1 MTTACL
7 VGAAWAAGHGAAV
20 GAVVMTIACAFV
32 PYALLAVA
40 PLPTRVAQPVALAL
54 ASVAGL
60 AMVGAPPLLSD
71 DLYRYLWDAR
81 VLSHGLD
88 PYAFAPDDPALLD
101 LRDGLF
107 ARINH
112 ADLPTIYPP
121 LAQLVFGVE
130 NALAHAVWSPK
141 LVALC
146 AHLATVPVVARL
158 AGDRAHIAS
167 PLHALNPLALE
178 EAALNG
184 HVDAFVALFLAL
196 SALALLRGRVHL
208 AALALGAVSGLKL
221 VGLALVPLVGR
232 RKAAVLLAL
241 GLGLASLATIAHA
254 GHGRAEASGL
264 GHYARRWRGNE
275 GGFALL
281 AGGST
286 LALDGVG
293 RLTGAPAGWIR
304 LTPFGPLLS
313 ALRGTPFD
321 PRAALLEPKKEA
333 QRPLSFQTSHLGDLA
348 GRVLAVGIVAL
359 VALRHARRNS
369 PPLPACRDVVLALLL
384 FAPQVH
390 PWYVVWLLPLDIAAG
405 GLVGWV
411 WSAAALVAY
420 APLDGW
426 NATRVWHEWPV
437 ARVVEYA
444 LVFGALGVERWSRA
458 RAAGASDRGGSITGR
473 GVLYV
478 PAR

>member
-1 MTTACL
+1 MAGR
-7 VGAAWAAGHGAAV
+7 GAAAGP
-20 GAVVMTIACAFV
+20 VVMTIAFAFV

-88 PYAFAPDDPALLD
+88 PYAFAPDDPALHP

-121 LAQLVFGVE
+121 LAQLVFVVE

-158 AGDRAHIAS
+158 AGDRAHVAS

-221 VGLALVPLVGR
+221 VGLALVPLFGR
-232 RKAAVLLAL
+232 RKAAVVLA
-241 GLGLASLATIAHA
+241 
-254 GHGRAEASGL
+254 
-264 GHYARRWRGNE
+264 
-275 GGFALL
+275 
-281 AGGST
+281 

-321 PRAALLEPKKEA
+321 PRASLLEPKKEV

-359 VALRHARRNS
+359 VALRHAWRNS

-384 FAPQVH
+384 CAPQVH

-458 RAAGASDRGGSITGR
+458 RAA
-473 GVLYV
+473 
-478 PAR
+478 